1 MEGRIKSE
9 NVTYIIKCR
18 LKLMETTVLQ
28 PLNCLVVCKYIVKV
42 LSFGMHD
49 SFYEYPPFS
58 SLSLFIQASLTSS
71 RYIQAAMISLVFAQ
85 MFYEALRYLIILC
98 SIKSHYQEFL

>member
-1 MEGRIKSE
+1 MGRLNWSE

-49 SFYEYPPFS
+49 SFY
-58 SLSLFIQASLTSS
+58 
-71 RYIQAAMISLVFAQ
+71 
-85 MFYEALRYLIILC
+85 
-98 SIKSHYQEFL
+98 